1 MSESFPS
8 VWVSLSSMV
17 KRYFSRA
24 CWVSAWMP
32 ALLRASTPV
41 SSAALG
47 RQAFRTSTIML
58 WSTISASLCTL
69 PLALA
74 LESHV
79 VPGTLRGWLV
89 VLALAWLTHAAGQGL
104 IAYAVASLPPAFSSL
119 TLLIQPVVAALLA
132 VVILNEPLTSLQIF
146 GGLIILAGIGVAKR
160 G

>member
-1 MSESFPS
+1 MLFRSTAAIFYASYIQF
-8 VWVSLSSMV
+8 L
-17 KRYFSRA
+17 SRA
-24 CWVSAWMP
+24 
-32 ALLRASTPV
+32 
-41 SSAALG
+41 

-58 WSTISASLCTL
+58 WSTISASLCSL